1 MSQILLDYLLVIIA
15 IAVSWSYRPHPPPE
29 DDSVGGNTA
38 LGPSLQGPAAVSK
51 AGPSTAGGVSAPV
64 ARVLGRICLAN
75 GYTGIDTF
83 LDGARESYEIIV
95 QAFASG
101 ELEPHAY
108 LLSESVGQTFAAA
121 ILARQ
126 ARGETCEL
134 TFICFQEV
142 DIADAVLDNDTAQIS
157 VRFRSH
163 VVSATRDS
171 LGKVVAGDPLR
182 VVQVA
187 ELWTYERELRSR
199 APHWVLVGTE
209 TID

>member
-29 DDSVGGNTA
+29 DDGIVGNAA
-38 LGPSLQGPAAVSK
+38 LQTSSQGPAAAK
-51 AGPSTAGGVSAPV
+51 AGSYPAGSAPAPL
-64 ARVLGRICLAN
+64 ARVLGRICLAS
-75 GYTGIDTF
+75 GYPGIDTF

-121 ILARQ
+121 IRARQ
-126 ARGETCEL
+126 ARGESCEL

-171 LGKVVAGDPLR
+171 LGKVLAGDPLR

-187 ELWTYERELRSR
+187 ELWTFERELRSR
-199 APHWVLVGTE
+199 ARHWVLVATE